1 LKNPELETR
10 VCLGFSGFFFF
21 NSSGQIE
28 KPDPFKTRLK
38 PVSVLKTRSET
49 LLRKRGG
56 AGRVFW
62 DGAGRVPAGS
72 GFVAIPK
79 SKCIDYLLL
88 WLLFLFIRMLLKER
102 KNNE

>member
-1 LKNPELETR
+1 VNPSR
-10 VCLGFSGFFFF
+10 DGNGAVWVGF
-21 NSSGQIE
+21 
-28 KPDPFKTRLK
+28 R
-38 PVSVLKTRSET
+38 
-49 LLRKRGG
+49 
-56 AGRVFW
+56 
-62 DGAGRVPAGS
+62 PAGS